1 MKSVASL
8 SVLAAIFA
16 AGCANDGIEFG
27 EEVGGTWGTGPWELP
42 PQVKQSF
49 VRTYP
54 GATVAAWD
62 RHNYE
67 GGESVYD
74 IVYHDPA
81 GLSHSVRLSAL
92 GDVLPQT
99 TPQEQTQQQFTVH
112 PTSTGQAAEQQADVN
127 EAR

>member
-1 MKSVASL
+1 MKRALL
-8 SVLAAIFA
+8 SVLAAMIL
-16 AGCANDGIEFG
+16 AGCANDGTEFG

-49 VRTYP
+49 GKKYP

-74 IVYHDPA
+74 IVYHDRA
-81 GLSHSVRLSAL
+81 GQSHSVRLSAL

-99 TPQEQTQQQFTVH
+99 
-112 PTSTGQAAEQQADVN
+112 A
-127 EAR
+127 